1 MLITHTFKRID
12 GRADGQTDGQING
25 RGQNIISH
33 DYRFGGIKTEAF
45 QRQGWLGL
53 AVIDS
58 PPGKSHFTI
67 QTIGE
72 QAIGSRNN
80 LP

>member
-1 MLITHTFKRID
+1 MLITQTFKRID
-12 GRADGQTDGQING
+12 GRADEQTDGQING

-33 DYRFGGIKTEAF
+33 DYRLGGIKTEAF

-58 PPGKSHFTI
+58 HRGRATSPFK
-67 QTIGE
+67 Q
-72 QAIGSRNN
+72 
-80 LP
+80 